1 MPVLPRMWPRSILL
15 WINIALITNDVVGHC
30 FATQSAFVIDRG
42 VTERVQTS
50 IGLIGGQEQVQKLK
64 DSTFTP
70 ENR

>member
-15 WINIALITNDVVGHC
+15 WINITLMTNDVVGHC

-50 IGLIGGQEQVQKLK
+50 IISVGVQEQV
-64 DSTFTP
+64 
-70 ENR
+70 